1 MAIGNGGAAKLGDL
15 THLYRV
21 VYNNNPM
28 LLLLKCAFVAG
39 FFLVSL
45 LVVKALDVLCV
56 GFKFYVYEPFCSDNL
71 SLITMAAHWLYH
83 PLNPFANT

>member
-1 MAIGNGGAAKLGDL
+1 MAVGNGGATKLGDL

-28 LLLLKCAFVAG
+28 QLLLKCVFTAG
-39 FFLVSL
+39 FFFGSL
-45 LVVKALDVLCV
+45 LVVKTLDVLCV